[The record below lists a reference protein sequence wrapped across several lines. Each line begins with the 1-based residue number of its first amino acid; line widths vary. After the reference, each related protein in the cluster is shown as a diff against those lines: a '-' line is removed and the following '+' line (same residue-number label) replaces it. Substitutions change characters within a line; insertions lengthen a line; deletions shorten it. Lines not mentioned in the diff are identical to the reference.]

1 MEIEPDNLWGD
12 PISRYT
18 RAQAIAAGALV
29 DLTTATDDKGQS
41 IRQQAGFKI
50 PVALTRTAG
59 AKTIAVGVRWKP
71 DGEGEVHQNIQKL
84 LLKPPGA
91 QTMAVPPLRYC
102 LPNAPV

>member
-18 RAQAIAAGALV
+18 RAQAIADGAIV